1 MKEKLKYIFIQILD
15 LVLLPLTYLFLPVYK
30 LIKKYGVSNFP
41 LQVKAFKATGI
52 FPLQNH
58 YYNPQFVYSKNFDAN
73 KIRNLHLNFHLEKQ
87 LTELAQLKF
96 TDELK
101 FKKVGDPYQGE
112 FYLNNPACGPGDADL
127 YYLMVRNL
135 QPKKIIEIGS
145 GFSTMVCLLAIEKN
159 NNAGLATSL
168 TCIEPY
174 EINWLDTTKNIELIR
189 QKVEDIPVD
198 YFKQLQENDIL
209 FIDSSHIIRPE
220 NDVLFEYLE
229 ILPVL
234 NKGVIIHIHDI
245 FHLDTTVPIG
255 YKMTFAFGTNNTYWK
270 LFYIIMIVLKLY
282 TP

>member
-1 MKEKLKYIFIQILD
+1 M
-15 LVLLPLTYLFLPVYK
+15 
-30 LIKKYGVSNFP
+30 
-41 LQVKAFKATGI
+41 
-52 FPLQNH
+52 
-58 YYNPQFVYSKNFDAN
+58 
-73 KIRNLHLNFHLEKQ
+73 
-87 LTELAQLKF
+87 
-96 TDELK
+96 
-101 FKKVGDPYQGE
+101 
-112 FYLNNPACGPGDADL
+112 
-127 YYLMVRNL
+127 
-135 QPKKIIEIGS
+135 
-145 GFSTMVCLLAIEKN
+145 
-159 NNAGLATSL
+159 
-168 TCIEPY
+168 
-174 EINWLDTTKNIELIR
+174 DTTKNIELIR